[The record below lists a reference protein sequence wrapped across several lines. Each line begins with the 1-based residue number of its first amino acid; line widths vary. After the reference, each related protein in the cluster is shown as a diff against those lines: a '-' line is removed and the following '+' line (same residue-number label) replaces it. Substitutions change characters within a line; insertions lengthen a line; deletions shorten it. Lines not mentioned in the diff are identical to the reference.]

1 MKIDEIN
8 EFDLIDK
15 LNELCKTTH
24 QPSTSVSIGDDCA
37 QWKNDGM
44 HTIATTDTMV
54 ENVHYILPCDRYKLG
69 RRALAINISD
79 IAAMGGSPQH
89 ALVSLGLV
97 GTTDADEIIG
107 LYRGICDIA
116 KEYSLDVIGGN
127 ITHSANEFISVTVTG
142 SADRLLRRDAA
153 KAGDLVCVTGRI
165 GAAAAGRESSYAN
178 KPCSRDLYDAFW
190 DPVPRVKEGL
200 EMNRLGIHA
209 AIDISDGLIA
219 DLKHICDASHVGA
232 DIWCGKLPI
241 PEEVKKLFPDN
252 YIDLAVYGGEDY
264 ELIFTGPEEIVEK
277 LSFPYTVIGK
287 ITDTE
292 GIRIYNEKGEDLSFV
307 KAKAWKHFAE

>member
-8 EFDLIDK
+8 EFDLINR
-15 LNELCKTTH
+15 LNDLCSTTKE
-24 QPSTSVSIGDDCA
+24 PSTTLAIGDDCA
-37 QWKNDGM
+37 QWKDANG

-54 ENVHYILPCDRYKLG
+54 QDVHYILPCDRYKLG

-79 IAAMGGSPQH
+79 IAAMGGLPQH

-97 GTTDADEIIG
+97 GTTEADEIIE

-116 KEYSLDVIGGN
+116 KEYSMDVIGGN
-127 ITHSANEFISVTVTG
+127 ITHSGTEFISVTVTG
-142 SADRLLRRDAA
+142 SAGRLLRRDAA
-153 KAGDLVCVTGRI
+153 KVGDLICVTGRI
-165 GAAAAGRESSYAN
+165 GAAAAGRESIFAGR
-178 KPCSRDLYDAFW
+178 PCSEDLADAFLT
-190 DPVPRVKEGL
+190 PVPRVKEGL
-200 EMNRLGIHA
+200 EMNQLGIHA

-232 DIWCGKLPI
+232 EIYCGKLPI
-241 PEEVKKLFPDN
+241 PDEAKKLFPND

-264 ELIFTGPEEIVEK
+264 ELIFTGPEDIVGK

-287 ITDTE
+287 ITSTE
-292 GIRIYNEKGEDLSFV
+292 GVKIYDEKGDDFSFV

>member
-8 EFDLIDK
+8 EFDLIAK
-15 LNELCKTTH
+15 INELCRTTKE
-24 QPSTSVSIGDDCA
+24 PSTTLAIGDDCA
-37 QWKNDGM
+37 QWKNDHI

-54 ENVHYILPCDRYKLG
+54 QDVHYILPCDRYKLG

-79 IAAMGGSPQH
+79 IAAMGGTPQH
-89 ALVSLGLV
+89 ALISLGLV
-97 GTTDADEIIG
+97 GTTEVDEIIE
-107 LYRGICDIA
+107 LYKGICDIA
-116 KEYSLDVIGGN
+116 IEYSMDVIGGN

-153 KAGDLVCVTGRI
+153 KIGDLICVTGST

-178 KPCSRDLYDAFW
+178 KPCSQDLYDAFW
-190 DPVPRVKEGL
+190 DPVPQVKEGL

-232 DIWCGKLPI
+232 EIWCGKLPI
-241 PEEVKKLFPDN
+241 PDEAKRLFPND

-264 ELIFTGPEEIVEK
+264 ELIFTGPEDIVGK

-287 ITDTE
+287 ITDT
-292 GIRIYNEKGEDLSFV
+292 KG
-307 KAKAWKHFAE
+307 